1 MMFQFQQDCQKF
13 YFCVGSKPR
22 GLILLQNVRF
32 SNGEMYCSKA
42 ADTGTASTAQSR
54 ANDVRPESGGKA
66 S

>member
-1 MMFQFQQDCQKF
+1 MVKCTA
-13 YFCVGSKPR
+13 
-22 GLILLQNVRF
+22 
-32 SNGEMYCSKA
+32 SKA